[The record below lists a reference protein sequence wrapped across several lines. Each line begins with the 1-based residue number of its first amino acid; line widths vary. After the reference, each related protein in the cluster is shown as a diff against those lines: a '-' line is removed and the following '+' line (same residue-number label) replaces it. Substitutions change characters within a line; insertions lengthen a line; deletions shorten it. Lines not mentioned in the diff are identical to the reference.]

1 MDFKHLSAS
10 DLLCDYRVCACST
23 AEIFQKKIL
32 PAIPENAG
40 VPWWIG
46 CGLMSIATFI
56 LGFMAI
62 KSLSRF
68 QED

>member
-1 MDFKHLSAS
+1 VLG
-10 DLLCDYRVCACST
+10 ST

-56 LGFMAI
+56 WDLWLLNPCQDFRKI
-62 KSLSRF
+62 DY
-68 QED
+68 ET